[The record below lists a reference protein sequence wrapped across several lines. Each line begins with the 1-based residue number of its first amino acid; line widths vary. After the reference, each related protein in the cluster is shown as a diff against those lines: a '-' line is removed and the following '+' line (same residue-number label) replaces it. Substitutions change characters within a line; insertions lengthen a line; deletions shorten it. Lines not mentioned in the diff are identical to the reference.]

1 MLIVYIKRW
10 HLRPI
15 FRIIH
20 SVLFVTVNIF
30 KNILKMPKGLTDHLS
45 KEIKNKYKFWNI
57 YEINQINWDMKICC
71 PKNNWI
77 SFDWIFKKYHA
88 HSNYICTDL
97 EGFASEKFKLFKSH
111 SKISKKR
118 PWTPPPPQI
127 FKRGSFEA
135 GKILSSSHFLR
146 NKQLNSR
153 QN

>member
-1 MLIVYIKRW
+1 MAFETDIPYNPQCFVRYSKYSRIFLKCLKV
-10 HLRPI
+10 LPI
-15 FRIIH
+15 T
-20 SVLFVTVNIF
+20 LVTEFKINTNSDIF
-30 KNILKMPKGLTDHLS
+30 
-45 KEIKNKYKFWNI
+45 NI

-77 SFDWIFKKYHA
+77 SFEWIFKKYHA

-97 EGFASEKFKLFKSH
+97 EGFASEKFKLFKLH
-111 SKISKKR
+111 SKISK
-118 PWTPPPPQI
+118 I

-146 NKQLNSR
+146 NKQPNSR